1 MVESSDDAIL
11 AMTLDGTILSWNRA
25 AENLYGYKRSDAV
38 GAHVALLVPVD
49 RRDELD
55 EILSTICAGERVA
68 HRETVH
74 VVRDGHRIDVSVTIS
89 PICDPSD
96 TVIGASVIA
105 RDVSERRAF
114 DAALNAYADT
124 LEQTCAVL
132 EHAERLCQMATW
144 LI

>member
-11 AMTLDGTILSWNRA
+11 AMTLDGMIVFWNRA
-25 AENLYGYKRSDAV
+25 AENLYGYPYSDAV
-38 GAHVALLVPVD
+38 GAHVTLIVPDD

-55 EILSTICAGERVA
+55 EILTAIDAGERVA

-74 VVRDGHRIDVSVTIS
+74 VVRDGRRIDVSVTMS
-89 PICDPSD
+89 PICDSSG
-96 TVIGASVIA
+96 TVIGASVTA

-132 EHAERLCQMATW
+132 
-144 LI
+144 